1 MRYKQVIVVRKD
13 LKISCGKM
21 AVQVAHASL
30 EAAELVKNRN
40 PELYKEW
47 KGEGAKKVVLS
58 VESEGELFDVYRRA
72 QELGIPSVLVRDAGL
87 TEVPPGTPTAV
98 GIGPDREER
107 IDRITGRLRL
117 YK

>member
-21 AVQVAHASL
+21 AAQVAHASL
-30 EAAELVKNRN
+30 EAAELVKNRDHK
-40 PELYKEW
+40 LYRGW
-47 KGEGAKKVVLS
+47 KQEGAKKVVLS
-58 VESEGELFDVYRRA
+58 VESEGELFEVYRRA
-72 QELGIPSVLVRDAGL
+72 QELGIPSVLIRDAGL

-98 GIGPDREER
+98 GIGPDKEER
-107 IDRITGRLRL
+107 IDRVTGRLKL

>member
-1 MRYKQVIVVRKD
+1 MMYKQVIVVRRD

-30 EAAELVKNRN
+30 EAAELVKSKN
-40 PELYKEW
+40 PRIYREW
-47 KGEGAKKVVLS
+47 KGEGAKKVVLA
-58 VESEGELFDVYRRA
+58 VENEEELFEIYRKA
-72 QELGIPSVLVRDAGL
+72 QELGVPSVLIRNAGL

-98 GIGPDREER
+98 GIGPDKEER
-107 IDRITGRLRL
+107 VDRITGRLKL